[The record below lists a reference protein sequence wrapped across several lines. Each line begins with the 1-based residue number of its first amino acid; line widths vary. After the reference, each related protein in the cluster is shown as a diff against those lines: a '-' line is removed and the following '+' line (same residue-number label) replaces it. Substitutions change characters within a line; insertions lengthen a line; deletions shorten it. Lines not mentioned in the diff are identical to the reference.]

1 MAEHGESGIDKIAK
15 KAKQMVR
22 GDKDPDALTDRNFQN
37 APDEG
42 SEDVPTE
49 DKIIED
55 HRTGEKTFV
64 KNETKR

>member
-1 MAEHGESGIDKIAK
+1 MTGNEESEIDKFVK
-15 KAKQMVR
+15 KTKQVVS
-22 GDKDPDALTDRNFQN
+22 GDKDSNAKTDEHFQN
-37 APDEG
+37 TPDEG

-64 KNETKR
+64 KNDNKR